1 MLGLPTSTEIRKII
15 TKKKVYEQFSA
26 EMSAERR
33 KKFDADIARMV
44 LTNEVSPASVN
55 LPAGE
60 SVQSFFV
67 LQVAL
72 KTKNFDSQNIA
83 CLAKLFGQRLVLVL
97 EAEACQRLAVWQ
109 TRLLMTEW
117 AEANVETLPLQGLD
131 LDKVWSNIVAQ
142 IAGIEVQQD
151 AALDE
156 QLARAAQQERLQKE
170 IARLE
175 KKARAEQQPRKKFE
189 LAQQIKEKRQ
199 LLEKV

>member
-142 IAGIEVQQD
+142 IAGIEVQPVSYTH
-151 AALDE
+151 LDVYKR
-156 QLARAAQQERLQKE
+156 QAMTC
-170 IARLE
+170 
-175 KKARAEQQPRKKFE
+175 E
-189 LAQQIKEKRQ
+189 LAERYHVPVMKIKPT
-199 LLEKV
+199 LH